1 MHWKQ
6 LPIDR
11 NYLDDG
17 YSLDEKINLNVFLAK
32 DGNFEYFYV
41 LVWLSLFVFNY
52 SLEGTV
58 GDRSV
63 FAKVL

>member
-17 YSLDEKINLNVFLAK
+17 YSLDETINLNVFLAK

-41 LVWLSLFVFNY
+41 LVWLSLFFKV
-52 SLEGTV
+52 GTEKKEKSHSQ
-58 GDRSV
+58 R
-63 FAKVL
+63 